1 MKQLLIVNSSKA
13 LNATGATPYDLSG
26 LEAGAITFFELGEAT
41 PLAAAP
47 KKNFGIALGRP
58 NNSTPFVIPEVDINT
73 LTVVKSAPKL
83 GKAFSAE
90 FTVPN
95 TISGATYTMV
105 LVKNG
110 TVPHERNTWT
120 ATETIPQ
127 GKTVTAAKMAE
138 LLGTSL
144 GRMAKSYTVSGTTY
158 AGAGAI
164 DVTVTVASAKIT
176 ITGVNVGEQWTLKL
190 GDELYGTTV
199 TTTLAEDTVGDKK
212 YIQKLAQECAAG
224 KGFTDVYPDGA
235 TIYPGY
241 PETVE
246 DITPNAGGT
255 AGYAVFTL
263 RFAVGRDAS
272 KTRDERV
279 SQLVHIAVPVSA
291 TAYSAI
297 ETILTQPVLVNKETE
312 EQGG

>member
-95 TISGATYTMV
+95 TTSGATYTMV

-190 GDELYGTTV
+190 GDELYGATV
-199 TTTLAEDTVGDKK
+199 TTTLAEDTIGDKK

-241 PETVE
+241 PEAVE

-255 AGYAVFTL
+255 TGYAVFTL

-279 SQLVHIAVPVSA
+279 SQLVHIAVPVNA
-291 TAYSAI
+291 TAYSSI

-312 EQGG
+312 KQGG